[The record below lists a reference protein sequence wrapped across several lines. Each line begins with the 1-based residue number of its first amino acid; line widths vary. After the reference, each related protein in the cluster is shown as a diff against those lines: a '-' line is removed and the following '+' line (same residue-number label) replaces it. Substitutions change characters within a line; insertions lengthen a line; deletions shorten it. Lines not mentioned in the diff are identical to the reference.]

1 MDFNYD
7 HSYIGWMKISDFLL
21 DTDLNILQSNKL
33 IDGLKEYMVK
43 ENFQTIMINE
53 HILDVNSSSFRKS
66 ELSDII
72 KEPDNCYFLYHFF
85 IKYQYYNYAAAV
97 RNNMYCIIRK

>member
-7 HSYIGWMKISDFLL
+7 YSYIGCMKISDFLL
-21 DTDLNILQSNKL
+21 ETDLKILQSDKL

-43 ENFQTIMINE
+43 EKFQTVMINE

-66 ELSDII
+66 EESDFI
-72 KEPDNCYFLYHFF
+72 KEPENCYFLYHFF
-85 IKYQYYNYAAAV
+85 VKYQYYNLAAAV
-97 RNNMYCIIRK
+97 RNNMYCIRPK